1 MAFWFIDLLIKF
13 DHQYLSMKTKNILK
27 FHLFTIVL
35 FCSSCSKFIGPAM
48 TGPNNISYLPRP
60 FILDSTNQETYIS
73 GQLSLNS
80 TKNDYTSFG
89 LGSLNISHAYAN
101 KNINASIGGFGFAG
115 IVNFAYLNDANTN
128 QNFTDFQKS
137 LFGFGLRSTIGFH
150 IITTNKK
157 VNFRILNWENAYSQ
171 EFGSYAKYRELLQS
185 TASQNNI
192 YSNTYY
198 ISTFTKVFTTGFSSE
213 ILINEPFDNKD
224 FTFGFRGFAGF
235 SPLLGSSFKNKSNDN
250 LEYSLGSFVLSSSL
264 FFNIKKTI
272 LIAEIGMGDKSYG
285 AKIGIG
291 KKF

>member
-1 MAFWFIDLLIKF
+1 MEQLFWFIDLLIKF
-13 DHQYLSMKTKNILK
+13 DHQYLTMKTKNILK

-35 FCSSCSKFIGPAM
+35 FCSSCARFIGPAM

-60 FILDSTNQETYIS
+60 FIADSAKQESYVT
-73 GQLSLNS
+73 GQLSLSS

-89 LGSLNISHAYAN
+89 LGYLNMNHAYAN
-101 KNINASIGGFGFAG
+101 KNINASIGVFGFAG
-115 IVNFAYLNDANTN
+115 IVNFSDISN
-128 QNFTDFQKS
+128 FQKS
-137 LFGFGLRSTIGFH
+137 LFGYGLRSTIGFH
-150 IITTNKK
+150 VITADKK

-171 EFGSYAKYRELLQS
+171 EFGSYAKYRNLIQNDNLQNP
-185 TASQNNI
+185 T
-192 YSNTYY
+192 YSDNFY

-224 FTFGFRGFAGF
+224 FTFGFRGFVGF
-235 SPLLGSSFKNKSNDN
+235 SPLLVNSFKNTSNN
-250 LEYSLGSFVLSSSL
+250 NYENMSGSFVLNSSL